1 MISLYHNLIVKG
13 LSWIKE
19 KICEHESGIW
29 YLQFHLIYDF
39 ISASSCMLTDQG
51 KKCAFPFTIPGIDKA
66 FHSCTSEL
74 FGGKEWCPHSVT
86 ANGAANLADKG
97 FCDKPCPNPKGNL

>member
-1 MISLYHNLIVKG
+1 MI
-13 LSWIKE
+13 
-19 KICEHESGIW
+19 
-29 YLQFHLIYDF
+29 
-39 ISASSCMLTDQG
+39 TDQG